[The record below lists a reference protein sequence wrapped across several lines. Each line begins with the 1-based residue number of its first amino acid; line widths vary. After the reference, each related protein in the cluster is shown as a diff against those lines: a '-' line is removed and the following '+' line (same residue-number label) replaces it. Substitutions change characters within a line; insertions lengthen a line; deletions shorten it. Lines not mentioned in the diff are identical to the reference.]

1 MVCATRPTRRS
12 KDNGV
17 TDTHDI
23 ALSVK
28 DLKTYFYTNN
38 RCNKAVNGVSF
49 DIHKGKT
56 LCIVGESGCGKSVT
70 AATIMQLLPT
80 LSRIEQG
87 QITYHSD
94 NGEVQIENLDRS
106 GRAMRAI
113 RGSEIA
119 MIFQDPMT
127 ALNPVYTIGFQ
138 IGESLKYHT
147 DLSAKEIRAKTIDL
161 LRDMGISLPE
171 KRIDEYPHSY
181 SGGMRQRAMIA
192 MAMSCNPKILI
203 ADEPTTALDVTI
215 QSQIFE
221 LMEKLKTEHQTAIM
235 LITHDMG
242 VVAELAD
249 DVAVMYMGNIVEA
262 GTVDQVLRNPVHPY
276 TRALLDSIPV
286 LGKGRN
292 QDIQPIQGSTPD
304 PYDRPS
310 GCQFAPRCKYRVDA
324 CDVMPDEV
332 NIDETRRVMCWR
344 YQEFLPNGN

>member
-1 MVCATRPTRRS
+1 MS
-12 KDNGV
+12 QDS
-17 TDTHDI
+17 DI
-23 ALSVK
+23 ALRVK
-28 DLKTYFYTNN
+28 DLKTFFYTNN

-49 DIHKGKT
+49 DIHRGKT

-70 AATIMQLLPT
+70 ASTIMQLLPA
-80 LSRIEQG
+80 LSRIEAG
-87 QITYHSD
+87 EVTYYSE
-94 NGEVQIENLDRS
+94 NGEIDIEKLDRT
-106 GRAMRAI
+106 GKAMRSI

-138 IGESLKYHT
+138 IGESLRYHT
-147 DLSAKEIRAKTIDL
+147 NLNGREIRAKTIDL

-171 KRIDEYPHSY
+171 LRVDDYPHSY

-192 MAMSCNPKILI
+192 MAMSCNPKVLI

-215 QSQIFE
+215 QAQIFE
-221 LMEKLKTEHQTAIM
+221 LMAKLKTEHGTAIM

-262 GTVDQVLRNPVHPY
+262 GSIDDVLRRPTHPY

-286 LGKGRN
+286 LGQGRG
-292 QDIQPIQGSTPD
+292 QDIQPIPGSTPD
-304 PYDRPS
+304 PYQRPK
-310 GCQFAPRCKYRVDA
+310 GCQFAPRCKYRVEA
-324 CDVMPDEV
+324 CEQMPDEV
-332 NIDETRRVMCWR
+332 QITGSHRVMCWR
-344 YQEFLPNGN
+344 YQEFSSDAG